1 MSFIVQYTTDSLG
14 FVPRLWQIW
23 RDEKRGTL
31 RCIRVEKLPKV
42 RATITAEVLPR
53 NWRCK

>member
-14 FVPRLWQIW
+14 FVPRLRQIR
-23 RDEKRGTL
+23 RDDKRGTL
-31 RCIRVEKLPKV
+31 RCIRVEKLPKG

>member
-14 FVPRLWQIW
+14 FIPRLWQIW

-31 RCIRVEKLPKV
+31 RCIRVEKLPHG
-42 RATITAEVLPR
+42 RATITAEVLPK

>member
-1 MSFIVQYTTDSLG
+1 MSFIVKYTTDPLG

-31 RCIRVEKLPKV
+31 RCIRVERTDK

>member
-23 RDEKRGTL
+23 KDENRGAL
-31 RCIRVEKLPKV
+31 RCIRVEKLLKERV
-42 RATITAEVLPR
+42 NITAEVLPK
-53 NWRCK
+53 NWRVK

>member
-23 RDEKRGTL
+23 RDENRGTL
-31 RCIRVEKLPKV
+31 RCIRVEKLPKERV
-42 RATITAEVLPR
+42 NITAEVLPK